1 MNPKVQSIMLEM
13 QRALQE
19 LYKDRLVRIMLF
31 GSHARGDASPR
42 SDIDA
47 LIVLKGAVK
56 PGEEIA
62 RTGGIASE
70 LSLKH
75 DIVISCT
82 FVSAE
87 RYEKEQSP
95 LLINVRREGVAV

>member
-13 QRALQE
+13 QQAL
-19 LYKDRLVRIMLF
+19 KDIYGERIVRIMLF
-31 GSHARGDASPR
+31 GSHARGDASAE
-42 SDIDA
+42 SDVDA

-75 DIVISCT
+75 DVVISCT

-87 RYEKEQSP
+87 RYETEQSP

>member
-1 MNPKVQSIMLEM
+1 MNPKVRNIMLEM
-13 QRALQE
+13 QQAL
-19 LYKDRLVRIMLF
+19 KDIYGERIVRIMLF
-31 GSHARGDASPR
+31 GSHARGDASAG

-62 RTGGIASE
+62 LTGGIASE

-75 DIVISCT
+75 DVVISCA

-87 RYEKEQSP
+87 RYETEQSP

>member
-1 MNPKVQSIMLEM
+1 MNPKVQNIMLEM
-13 QRALQE
+13 QQAL
-19 LYKDRLVRIMLF
+19 KDIYGERIVRIMLF
-31 GSHARGDASPR
+31 GSHARGDAEPG

-75 DIVISCT
+75 DVVISCT
-82 FVSAE
+82 FVSAA
-87 RYEKEQSP
+87 RYETEQSP

>member
-13 QRALQE
+13 QGSLKD
-19 LYKDRLVRIMLF
+19 LYGERLVRIMLF
-31 GSHARGDASPR
+31 GSHSRGDASTG

-47 LIVLKGAVK
+47 LIVLKDAVK
-56 PGEEIA
+56 PGEEIG

-75 DIVISCT
+75 DVVISCT

-87 RYEKEQSP
+87 RYETEQSP

>member
-1 MNPKVQSIMLEM
+1 MNPKVQNIMLEM
-13 QRALQE
+13 QQAL
-19 LYKDRLVRIMLF
+19 KDIYGERIIRIMLF
-31 GSHARGDASPR
+31 GSHARGDASAG

-75 DIVISCT
+75 DVVISCA

-87 RYEKEQSP
+87 RYETEQSP

>member
-1 MNPKVQSIMLEM
+1 MNPKVQDIMLEL
-13 QRALQE
+13 QRALKDI
-19 LYKDRLVRIMLF
+19 YGDRLVRIMLF
-31 GSHARGDASPR
+31 GSHARGDASPG
-42 SDIDA
+42 SDVDA

-56 PGEEIA
+56 PGNEIA

-70 LSLKH
+70 LSLEH

-87 RYEKEQSP
+87 RYETEQSP
-95 LLINVRREGVAV
+95 LLINVRRDGVAV

>member
-1 MNPKVQSIMLEM
+1 MNPKVQNIMLEM
-13 QRALQE
+13 RQALRDIYGE
-19 LYKDRLVRIMLF
+19 RIVRIMLF
-31 GSHARGDASPR
+31 GSHARGDASAG

-75 DIVISCT
+75 DVVISCA

-87 RYEKEQSP
+87 RYETEQSP

>member
-1 MNPKVQSIMLEM
+1 MNPRVQNIMFEM
-13 QRALQE
+13 RQALKDI
-19 LYKDRLVRIMLF
+19 YGDRLVRIMLF
-31 GSHARGDASPR
+31 GSHARGDASLE

-47 LIVLKGAVK
+47 LIVLKGAVR

-62 RTGGIASE
+62 RTGEITAA

-75 DIVISCT
+75 DVVISCT
-82 FVSAE
+82 FVSAA
-87 RYEKEQSP
+87 RYETEQSP

>member
-1 MNPKVQSIMLEM
+1 MNPKVQSIMREM
-13 QRALQE
+13 QRSL
-19 LYKDRLVRIMLF
+19 KDIYGERLVRIMLF
-31 GSHARGDASPR
+31 GSHSRGDATPG

-56 PGEEIA
+56 PGQEIA

-75 DIVISCT
+75 DVVISCT

-87 RYEKEQSP
+87 RYETEQSP

>member
-1 MNPKVQSIMLEM
+1 MNPRVQSIMIEM
-13 QRALQE
+13 QRSLKDI
-19 LYKDRLVRIMLF
+19 YGDRLVRIMLF
-31 GSHARGDASPR
+31 GSHSRGNASPG

-56 PGEEIA
+56 PGAEIS

-75 DIVISCT
+75 DVVISCT
-82 FVSAE
+82 FISAE
-87 RYEKEQSP
+87 RYETEQSP